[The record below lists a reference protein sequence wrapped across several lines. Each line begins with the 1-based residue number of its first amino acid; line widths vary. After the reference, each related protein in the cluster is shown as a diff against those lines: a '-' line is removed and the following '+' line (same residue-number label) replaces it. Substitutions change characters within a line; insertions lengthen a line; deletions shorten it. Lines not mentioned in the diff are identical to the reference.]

1 VGQILISLRLYRD
14 TIFLQEET
22 LPKLPNETQL
32 LAQFRYEIRRFL
44 LFSEQ
49 AATAAGLQPQQHQL
63 LLQIAGA
70 ADGTLVTLS
79 HLAHVLGLRHHTV
92 VELSKR
98 CELAG
103 LVRRTH
109 DLRDRRCVV
118 LELTDQG
125 QAALD
130 QLSEAHARQLRELA
144 PSLIEALTRIGNTKK
159 TAASRSAHS
168 DEGRHT

>member
-1 VGQILISLRLYRD
+1 
-14 TIFLQEET
+14 

-44 LFSEQ
+44 QFSEQ
-49 AATAAGLQPQQHQL
+49 AATAAGLLPQQHQL

-70 ADGTLVTLS
+70 PDGTLVTLS

-98 CELAG
+98 CEVAG

-109 DLRDRRCVV
+109 DLNDRRCVV

-144 PSLIEALTRIGNTKK
+144 PSLIEALTRIGNAKK
-159 TAASRSAHS
+159 TTASRSAHS
-168 DEGRHT
+168 DEEKHT

>member
-1 VGQILISLRLYRD
+1 LSKI
-14 TIFLQEET
+14 
-22 LPKLPNETQL
+22 PKPNEIQL
-32 LAQFRYEIRRFL
+32 LAQFRFEIRRFL
-44 LFSEQ
+44 QFSER

-70 ADGTLVTLS
+70 PDGTLVTVS
-79 HLAHVLGLRHHTV
+79 HIAHVLGLRHHTV

-109 DLRDRRCVV
+109 DLTDRRCVV
-118 LELTDQG
+118 LELTASG
-125 QAALD
+125 QDALA

-144 PSLIEALTRIGNTKK
+144 PTLIEALTRIRDAKK
-159 TAASRSAHS
+159 TTASRLAHGS
-168 DEGRHT
+168 DTERHA

>member
-1 VGQILISLRLYRD
+1 MSKVAKPDEI
-14 TIFLQEET
+14 
-22 LPKLPNETQL
+22 QL

-44 LFSEQ
+44 QFSEQ

-70 ADGTLVTLS
+70 PDGTLVTVS
-79 HLAHVLGLRHHTV
+79 HIAHVLGLRHHTV

-109 DLRDRRCVV
+109 DVNDRRCVV
-118 LELTDQG
+118 LELTPQG
-125 QAALD
+125 EDALG

-144 PSLIEALTRIGNTKK
+144 PSLIQALTRIRDAKK
-159 TAASRSAHS
+159 RTASRSANAEK
-168 DEGRHT
+168 DGQA